1 MLPET
6 ISHYRILEKLGG
18 GGMGVV
24 YKAEDIKLGRR
35 VALKFLPQE
44 LASDPQTLERFQRE
58 ARSASALNHPH
69 ICTIYEIDEYQ
80 GQHFIAM
87 ELLEGATLKHRI
99 ASGALPLEQLLDLG
113 TQIADALD
121 AAHAAGII
129 HRDIKPAN
137 IFVTRRGH
145 AKVLDFGLAK
155 LTPEHSRVLET
166 AGPTALSAGVAE
178 EHLTSPGTA
187 VGTVAYMSP
196 EQALGEELDRR
207 TDLFSFGVVLYEM
220 ATGTLPFK
228 GNTSAALFDAILHKA
243 PTSPVRLNPELPLEL
258 ENIVNKSLEKDRKL
272 RYQTASDMRA
282 DLSRL
287 KRDTDS
293 GHTQVSTRIIP
304 TAPERWWGWQK
315 LTAVVAALL
324 LLLIMAGIAWWRN
337 RPGSSGRQTSGQT
350 TIAVLPFQNLAADKA
365 VDFLR
370 LALPDEIVTTLSYIP
385 ALAIRPFST
394 TSKYAAGDFDLQKA
408 GRELRV
414 ADIVTGHYT
423 REGDRLRVTVEVID
437 VENNQLLWRDN
448 VNVAAAD
455 MIGLQEQV
463 ASRLRQG
470 LVPVLGGS
478 APAADTATKPKN
490 SEAYDLYLRS
500 LAIPHDPAPNK
511 QAIPVLERSVALD
524 PNYAPA
530 WDALGNRYYYD
541 AQYGGGGEEAF
552 NRSDAA
558 INRALTLD
566 PQFISAAS
574 HAVVIRAETGEL
586 NQAYDAAHDLVK
598 RRPDNAQ
605 AHFVLAYALR
615 YAGLIQ
621 EAAAECEIAH
631 RLDPGDYTLRSCSI
645 PYQHL
650 GNYERAMDYIRLDS
664 GSQWSANSTADILLR
679 QGKFKEA
686 RDLLPNIAGGRA
698 TLLRACLENRRLTPE
713 EENSLRIDTL
723 ERLAIRDPEP
733 KYFRGTRLAYCGHLD
748 GAKQLIRRAI
758 AENYCAY
765 PVITTDPLLAKLR
778 ADPAYPALRSAAM
791 ECQKRFLAHREQQA
805 H

>member
-337 RPGSSGRQTSGQT
+337 RL
-350 TIAVLPFQNLAADKA
+350 AVLPFQNLAADKA

-541 AQYGGGGEEAF
+541 AQYGEGGEEAF

-631 RLDPGDYTLRSCSI
+631 RLDPGDYTLRSCST

-664 GSQWSANSTADILLR
+664 GSQWSANGTEDILLR

-686 RDLLPNIAGGRA
+686 RDLLPTIAGGRA
-698 TLLRACLENRRLTPE
+698 TLLRACLENRRLT
-713 EENSLRIDTL
+713 
-723 ERLAIRDPEP
+723 
-733 KYFRGTRLAYCGHLD
+733 
-748 GAKQLIRRAI
+748 
-758 AENYCAY
+758 
-765 PVITTDPLLAKLR
+765 LLAKLR
-778 ADPAYPALRSAAM
+778 ADPAYPALLSAAM